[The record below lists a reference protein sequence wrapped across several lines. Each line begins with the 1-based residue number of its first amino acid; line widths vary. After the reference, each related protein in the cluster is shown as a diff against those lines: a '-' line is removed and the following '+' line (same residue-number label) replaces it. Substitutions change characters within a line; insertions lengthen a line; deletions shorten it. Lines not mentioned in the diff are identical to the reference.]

1 MDGIVS
7 GLAHQMII
15 FASMEQIYIYI
26 IVAVVAAALAWL
38 LTHLAC
44 ASRSRVAAARGE
56 AASAELR
63 ARAAATETSLADLRA
78 SSEKALQ
85 DAKES
90 GDRALNNLRAS
101 SEKALQDQKESG
113 EIAIRELKAANEKTL
128 QDERE
133 SNLRAISELK
143 EAHEKILRE
152 QKESSERALAAQ
164 KEAHERAF
172 KEQKEAYEQSLDK
185 QLKAVR
191 AEMMA
196 RTEEILKAREAEL
209 SERAERTFKEIS
221 GDLGKDI
228 QSMKEAFEAQKKSQT
243 ESTTSMRERF
253 DHAVEALEKQ
263 TVSVGDKADR
273 LAEALR
279 GRKKM
284 QGCWG
289 ETVLHNLLVNEGLVE
304 GRDFEQESTLRD
316 DLGFTILNEDSDR
329 KMRPDFILH
338 FPDGSDIIID
348 SKVSLSAFSDW
359 MEAATE
365 GQKMDAAQ
373 RVAAAVKEQ
382 AKGLARKDY
391 SHYLR
396 PGRRMLDFVI
406 MFVPNY
412 SAMQLA
418 LEGEP
423 GIWREA
429 YAQGVLITTSETLMP
444 FLRMV
449 AIAWTNVEQRHNQE
463 QIIAAAQNMIDRVAD
478 FSRSHAEM
486 GRKLEEAREYY
497 DKCADKLKDSGRSIV
512 QSARQVVKLGVP
524 ANPKKPLPETI
535 QHPSELEES

>member
-1 MDGIVS
+1 
-7 GLAHQMII
+7 
-15 FASMEQIYIYI
+15 MEQIYIYI

-56 AASAELR
+56 AASVALR
-63 ARAAATETSLADLRA
+63 ERAAATETSLADLRA

-85 DAKES
+85 DQKES
-90 GDRALNNLRAS
+90 LDRLLLTQKESYEKAIAAQKETGEKALAAQK
-101 SEKALQDQKESG
+101 EAQDKALQDQKETY
-113 EIAIRELKAANEKTL
+113 EKALT
-128 QDERE
+128 
-133 SNLRAISELK
+133 
-143 EAHEKILRE
+143 
-152 QKESSERALAAQ
+152 AQ

-172 KEQKEAYEQSLDK
+172 REQKEAYEQSLDK

-316 DLGFTILNEDSDR
+316 DLGFTILNEDSER

-486 GRKLEEAREYY
+486 GRKLEEAREFY

-535 QHPSELEES
+535 QHSSEIEEP